1 MNFIKEVIDYFR
13 YLSTQHPLLLH
24 DDAAGSRVFE
34 VRDLEN
40 TFGALRSGAKE
51 KDFLVRFV
59 LPTLTM
65 KRYDNNAWKVYQTGL
80 LVLKH
85 HGKREIE
92 DADVIA
98 AMKAAE
104 QVADE
109 FVERMV
115 SDSRNGYA
123 LFGNALDNVDNL
135 HLTGEFVTFQLDST
149 YSGVLIMFDLPV
161 FRKMI
166 STDTADCDAVAWADG
181 GLTT

>member
-1 MNFIKEVIDYFR
+1 VNFIKEVIDYFR

-80 LVLKH
+80 LVLKY
-85 HGKREIE
+85 HGKRDIE
-92 DADVIA
+92 DADVIT

-161 FRKMI
+161 FRKII
-166 STDTADCDAVAWADG
+166 STDTVDCDAVAWADG